1 MMMMMLFLVVFRIC
15 PEGFTCIRGGVN
27 PNYGYTNY
35 NHFGWTLL
43 SMFRMMTQDFW
54 ENLVMMVS
62 NRMVPLFFVLPD
74 RLIVSDLS
82 LSHTDIKG
90 NR

>member
-1 MMMMMLFLVVFRIC
+1 MMSRCLDVFRIC

-35 NHFGWTLL
+35 DSFGWSLL
-43 SMFRMMTQDFW
+43 SLFRMMTQDFW

-62 NRMVPLFFVLPD
+62 NGTVTLFFVLQ
-74 RLIVSDLS
+74 IV
-82 LSHTDIKG
+82 
-90 NR
+90 NV